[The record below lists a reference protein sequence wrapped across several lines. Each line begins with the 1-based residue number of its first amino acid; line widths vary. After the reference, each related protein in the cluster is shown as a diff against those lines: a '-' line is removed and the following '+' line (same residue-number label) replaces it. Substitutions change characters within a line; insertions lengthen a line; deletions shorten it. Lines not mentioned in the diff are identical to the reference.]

1 MAHVLHPK
9 VSSRFWLV
17 GIAALLVAG
26 SAGGYYVLSQVKNS
40 APPQDTIVNVL
51 PAQTVTALG
60 RLEPDGEV
68 IKLSVANAADSRVN
82 QLQVEEGD
90 WVAAGDVIAI
100 LQGLDKKQVEL
111 EEAQKN
117 VAIYRARLA
126 QIQAGDAK
134 VAEVVAQQATIQ
146 QLEAQLLTETAE
158 RQAAIVR
165 ATAELQNAE
174 LNFQRYQQLYQAGAV
189 EKAVVDDRQET
200 LATAQASLDEAK
212 AQLDNT
218 VLTLQARLHE
228 AQAQLEQL
236 REIRPVDLR
245 HAQAELDYAIAQVRR
260 IEAEL
265 EDYYVRVPVAGQI
278 LKINTHIGEQ
288 VNTSQGI
295 VELGQTDQMVAI
307 AEVYETDVGL
317 VQPGQRATIISEH
330 GGFDGAIHG
339 TIAHVGMQIGK
350 QNVMEDD
357 PAADRDARVVEVKV
371 HIDPEDN
378 DKVAGLTNLQ
388 VRITIDLDS
397 PNTREE
403 LR

>member
-9 VSSRFWLV
+9 VSSRFWLI
-17 GIAALLVAG
+17 GIATLLVVG
-26 SAGGYYVLSQVKNS
+26 SAGGYFVLSQAKNS

-117 VAIYRARLA
+117 VAIYQARLA

-146 QLEAQLLTETAE
+146 QLKAQLLTETAE
-158 RQAAIVR
+158 RQAAIGR

-189 EKAVVDDRQET
+189 EQAVVDDRQET

-218 VLTLQARLHE
+218 VLTLAARMPT
-228 AQAQLEQL
+228 
-236 REIRPVDLR
+236 IT
-245 HAQAELDYAIAQVRR
+245 
-260 IEAEL
+260 
-265 EDYYVRVPVAGQI
+265 
-278 LKINTHIGEQ
+278 K
-288 VNTSQGI
+288 
-295 VELGQTDQMVAI
+295 
-307 AEVYETDVGL
+307 
-317 VQPGQRATIISEH
+317 ATIRQFGVLETRCQ
-330 GGFDGAIHG
+330 AIFP
-339 TIAHVGMQIGK
+339 K
-350 QNVMEDD
+350 SW
-357 PAADRDARVVEVKV
+357 K
-371 HIDPEDN
+371 
-378 DKVAGLTNLQ
+378 
-388 VRITIDLDS
+388 
-397 PNTREE
+397 
-403 LR
+403 